1 MKIIIAPDS
10 FKGSLTAKEVS
21 QSIYRGLKPI
31 FPNAEYRLIPMA
43 DGGEGTMETI
53 VTANKG
59 EILTTSVRSPLN
71 TPIEAKYGLLKEQ
84 NTAIIEMAEASGIQ
98 YINDQTADPLNATT
112 FGTGQLIKTALDQ
125 GVKKIIIGLGGSA
138 TNDGG
143 AGMAQ
148 ALGAKLVD
156 RFGKELPF
164 GGGALKHLAH
174 IDTSQLDSRLKD
186 THIILASDV
195 KNPLTGQDGASF
207 VFGPQK
213 GATPDMVTQ
222 LDHNLHHFASIIK
235 RDLNLDFENIPGA
248 GAAGGLAFGLLVFTK
263 AKIQSGIDLVLKETK
278 FAKKVKNA
286 SLVFTG
292 EGGTDFQTQYGKTP
306 FGVAQLAKQIAPQCT
321 VICLTGNIGQG
332 IDQLYG
338 DDKIDAIFATES
350 GAKNLAQAIKDSKE
364 DISLLSENIAR
375 LLKAYKSQ

>member
-10 FKGSLTAKEVS
+10 FKGSLSAKEVS
-21 QSIYRGLKPI
+21 QAIYQGLKPI
-31 FPNAEYRLIPMA
+31 FSNADYQLIPMA

-59 EILTTSVRSPLN
+59 KILTTTVRSPLD
-71 TPIEAKYGLLKEQ
+71 TPIKAKYGLLKEK

-98 YINDQTADPLNATT
+98 YIDDQTANPLTTTT
-112 FGTGQLIKTALDQ
+112 FGTGQLIKVALDQ

-148 ALGAKLVD
+148 ALGVKLVD
-156 RFGKELPF
+156 RFGQELPF
-164 GGGALKHLAH
+164 GGGALSHLAY
-174 IDTSQLDSRLKD
+174 IDTSQLDPRLKEIQ
-186 THIILASDV
+186 IILASDV
-195 KNPLTGQDGASF
+195 KNPLTGKNGASC

-213 GATPDMVTQ
+213 GATSEMVEE
-222 LDHNLHHFASIIK
+222 LDQNLHHFASIVK
-235 RDLNLDFENIPGA
+235 RDLNMDFENTPGA
-248 GAAGGLAFGLLVFTK
+248 GAAGGLAFGLLAFTN
-263 AKIQSGIDLVLKETK
+263 AHLQSGIELVLKETN
-278 FAKKVKNA
+278 FAKKVKDAN
-286 SLVFTG
+286 LVFTG

-306 FGVAQLAKQIAPQCT
+306 FGVAQLAKKISPQCS
-321 VICLTGNIGQG
+321 VICLTGNIGKG

-350 GAKNLAQAIKDSKE
+350 GAKSLTQAMNDSKK
-364 DISLLSENIAR
+364 DISLLSENIGR
-375 LLKAYKSQ
+375 LLKSYNS